1 MQCLTIRRLTFI
13 TYKVFLNNTIWT
25 ASIFHIKVSI
35 ITFSLKNQ
43 TISTNLLTNSIMII
57 VVIAS
62 HTVTVIVFEFFI
74 LCWGTKETLY
84 ISIYSLSVYASNLIR
99 KKKII
104 TYSCDTVHVALTWEF
119 ICWNEVIIDALSA
132 WNYIKEIGHA
142 WLTILYGTYFTLL
155 WNLAEI
161 KRVYTFITIHCKALI
176 KGKSICKMNV
186 AFKSLSHWMWVNI
199 IM

>member
-1 MQCLTIRRLTFI
+1 MQCLTIGRLTFI

-35 ITFSLKNQ
+35 ITLSLENQ

-57 VVIAS
+57 VEIAS
-62 HTVTVIVFEFFI
+62 HTVTVIVFELLI
-74 LCWGTKETLY
+74 LCWRTEETFY
-84 ISIYSLSVYASNLIR
+84 ISIYSLSINTTNLIR

-104 TYSCDTVHVALTWEF
+104 TYSCDTVHIALTGEF
-119 ICWNEVIIDALSA
+119 ICWNEVIINTLSA
-132 WNYIKEIGHA
+132 CNYIEEISYT

-155 WNLAEI
+155 WNLTEI
-161 KRVYTFITIHCKALI
+161 KRACTFVTINCKAFI
-176 KGKSICKMNV
+176 KGKRIWIMNV
-186 AFKSLSHWMWVNI
+186 TLKSLSHWMWVNI